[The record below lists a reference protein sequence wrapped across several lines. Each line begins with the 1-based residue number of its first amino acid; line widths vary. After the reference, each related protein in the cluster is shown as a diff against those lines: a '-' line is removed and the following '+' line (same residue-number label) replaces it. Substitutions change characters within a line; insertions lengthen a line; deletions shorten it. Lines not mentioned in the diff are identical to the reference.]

1 MWRSL
6 GSWLTRLLGLAAVLV
21 FAPSCSGSAG
31 QSGIEL
37 SLPLG
42 GQSLQQIWITKELEP
57 GLTYHVVKRGIGA
70 DPRHYW
76 RLRSSPLFTPDEQ
89 SAAVTCMEE
98 AGIGAID
105 TQQFRVPGTRDERY
119 TVLASS
125 EFGSKDQNRA
135 NLDLASGCNLLLE
148 SVSDNPASAD
158 ARWHAAI
165 IEIDPESFEGELR
178 LALADNV
185 VAGRR
190 TVPQIS
196 RESGAL
202 VAVNGSFFVMREE
215 EGLVGDVTG
224 TAVLRGKLLSEPIRG
239 RTTVIIKNV
248 PKISLRFDTSPMPV
262 VLNWS
267 DGASTELDGV
277 NRAIGLTRNCGN
289 LGDQPNEQAAHDVT
303 CTDSGELVLLTPEA
317 GFGPPDNAAV
327 FKLSPDGR
335 LSARSYATQSDGEDT
350 YLVATGDRIAE
361 LSQRLG
367 ITDRVSVRTGF
378 ETDGPDTDALSGG
391 PLLLMSGEE
400 VFSEALEGWTIA
412 PSQSPARRDEMHR
425 WINLR
430 NPRTA
435 IGRRE
440 DGTILIVVL
449 DGRQPDRSVGATID
463 ELRAVMVALGAVD
476 AINLDGG
483 GSATLALKGEL
494 SNVPSDPTGV
504 RSVGDALLLF
514 SGKTNRMAKESR
526 QRHSAETNP
535 D

>member
-1 MWRSL
+1 MRRSL
-6 GSWLTRLLGLAAVLV
+6 GSWLTRLVGLAAVLV
-21 FAPSCSGSAG
+21 CAPSCSGSAG
-31 QSGIEL
+31 QSGSEL

-42 GQSLQQIWITKELEP
+42 GRSLQQTWITKELEP

-76 RLRSSPLFTPDEQ
+76 RLRSSPLFTPDEEN
-89 SAAVTCMEE
+89 AAAACLQE
-98 AGIGAID
+98 ASFAALEA
-105 TQQFRVPGTRDERY
+105 QEFRVPGTRDQTY

-125 EFGSKDQNRA
+125 GFGSKGQA
-135 NLDLASGCNLLLE
+135 LASLDLATGCNLVLE
-148 SVSDNPASAD
+148 SVFDNPASAD

-165 IEIDPESFEGELR
+165 IEINPESFEGELR
-178 LALADNV
+178 LGLADNV

-248 PKISLRFDTSPMPV
+248 PKISLRFDTSPVPV
-262 VLNWS
+262 LLNWS
-267 DGASTELDGV
+267 NGTSTELDGV

-317 GFGPPDNAAV
+317 GFEPPDNAAV
-327 FKLSPDGR
+327 FELSPDGR
-335 LSARSYATQSDGEDT
+335 LSASLRGPTSADRST

-361 LSQRLG
+361 LSERLDV
-367 ITDRVSVRTGF
+367 TNRVSVRTGF
-378 ETDGPDTDALSGG
+378 ESTGPDTDALSGG

-440 DGTILIVVL
+440 DGTILIVVI
-449 DGRQPDRSVGATID
+449 DGRQPNRSVGATID

-483 GSATLALKGEL
+483 GSTTLALKGEL
-494 SNVPSDPTGV
+494 SNVPSDPAGV
-504 RSVGDALLLF
+504 RPVGDALLLF